1 MRTSRKI
8 EVEYQ
13 ITWQIELE
21 ADNVKE
27 AVLLALQIQRD
38 PNSMATHFHVRDPM
52 GEQIEVDLL
61 NRSLD

>member
-21 ADNVKE
+21 AENVQE
-27 AVLLALQIQRD
+27 AVLLAIEIQRD
-38 PNSMATHFHVRDPM
+38 TNSLATHFHVVDPL
-52 GEQIEVDLL
+52 GEQIEVDLM